1 VLLTQKHIKIWCITL
16 LQTLSILHLRAQ
28 TETETIIDVV
38 DTKSIGNPFITSV
51 FQDQKGYIWLGTLS
65 GIARYDGY
73 VFKKYNHVPGDSGS
87 IHWPTALCFSA
98 FHKSDF
104 LIGTSN
110 GLSCYHYATNKF
122 SEVPIDSNSIDTDQK
137 IVIKSITTS
146 PEGNKI
152 LATKNGLLQ
161 FNAIQNRV
169 EAIKHGKKT
178 LLAGWDIMAVYT
190 DRKGN
195 IWAGCKKKDNT
206 GKVEE
211 AVFKC
216 NINKHT
222 VIRFD
227 ITNTGG
233 SANISGISEDYLGN
247 IWASV
252 DDGLISINTSSNKQQ
267 FYKAPNNFFS
277 SVTFHLTRDNTIW
290 QCYWSFGITSFDID
304 KKQFKIYS
312 HEPGN
317 NNSLMSNKVWA
328 IFKDDNDILWIGT
341 DIGLQKITN
350 RKPDLQVVKKNYD
363 DPKNSFPNNLV
374 KVALASKLNNHI
386 VYTGIEG
393 EGFSIYNQKTKKSF
407 NVGPNGSYKNSERF
421 VNQFYEHSPTE
432 FFVMGQYN
440 FQKVTINQDGVIKY
454 IKTYFPDQVYNFQSC
469 VPNPINPNQLIV
481 LSSKKIFLYDLHTE
495 KIVELNNPELENSIF
510 NQAYI
515 IDKKVII
522 SSINSI
528 LQINPQNQNIQKI
541 EVPKSVSIYDLIKFQ
556 DSCYLLL
563 TQHLGL
569 IKHNFYSNT
578 NTTVLT
584 PNLDYFP
591 KGNNILKYKTSY
603 WISST
608 IGLIKWNYL
617 TNELRIFD
625 TEDGLPSNV
634 IFNIS
639 EKDGYLF
646 LGTQQGMVIFNPDFQ
661 TSHFTLPKVDVT
673 CLNVLNDNSKFLNP
687 ENGSE
692 IVLTENQN
700 SIKIDFTLL
709 DFNLPEKNKFKF
721 KFLPLNED
729 WVEPASGNTIIYNSL
744 EPGTYK
750 FELIGANSD
759 QNWSADSFFLTIKI
773 IPPFYKAKW
782 FIYLLISFTLFSL
795 FLIGYLR
802 NKSLK
807 KNKVL
812 LEKIIKERTAEIQE
826 QREELLDSINYA
838 KRLQRAIFVG
848 QETLSAELPN
858 SFIYYKPKDKI
869 SGDFFWI
876 GKLKE
881 HLVVLV
887 GDCTGHGVPG
897 AMLSIIGT
905 SLLNKIVYEELI
917 LDPGEILTRL
927 NYLFY
932 QQLNLKESNI
942 RDGMDASVL
951 VLNTNNKNVMF
962 AGAKQDLVYIVNH
975 QIQDIKAQRTSIGE
989 NETNQFSTA
998 HIDYSPNRTFYLYS
1012 DGIKDQFGGEQNKK
1026 YSGARLKKLLL
1037 SNHTLSFNEQAKVIS
1052 ASIKD
1057 WRGDIIQTDDILV
1070 IGLKF

>member
-1 VLLTQKHIKIWCITL
+1 MLLTQKNIKIWGIIL
-16 LQTLSILHLRAQ
+16 LQTLFIPYFRSQ
-28 TETETIIDVV
+28 TETETIVDVV
-38 DTKSIGNPFITSV
+38 NTKSIGNPFITSI
-51 FQDQKGYIWLGTLS
+51 FQDQKGYIWIGTSS

-87 IHWPTALCFSA
+87 IHWPTTLCFSA
-98 FHKSDF
+98 FNKSDF

-110 GLSCYHYATNKF
+110 GLSWYHYSTNKF
-122 SEVPIDSNSIDTDQK
+122 SEVPIDSSSVSTDEK

-152 LATKNGLLQ
+152 LATQNGLLQ

-178 LLAGWDIMAVYT
+178 LLAGWEIMAVYT

-195 IWAGCKKKDNT
+195 IWAGCKKNNNNGGLD
-206 GKVEE
+206 E

-252 DDGLISINTSSNKQQ
+252 DDGLVSINTNSNKQT

-304 KKQFKIYS
+304 KKQFKTYS

-328 IFKDDNDILWIGT
+328 IFKDDNDILWLGT

-363 DPKNSFPNNLV
+363 DPKNSFSNNLV
-374 KVALASKLNNHI
+374 KVATASKLNNHL
-386 VYTGIEG
+386 VYTAIEG
-393 EGFSIYNQKTKKSF
+393 EGFSIYNQKTKKSI
-407 NVGPNGSYKNSERF
+407 NAGPNGNFYNSERF

-432 FFVMGQYN
+432 FFAMGQYN
-440 FQKVTINQDGVIKY
+440 FQKVIIDQEGNIKS
-454 IKTYFPDQVYNFQSC
+454 IKQYFSDQSFNFRSC

-481 LSSKKIFLYDLHTE
+481 ISSKKIFLYDVHTE
-495 KIVELNNPELENSIF
+495 KIVELNNPELENLIF
-510 NQAYI
+510 YQGYVL
-515 IDKKVII
+515 DKKVIV
-522 SSINSI
+522 SSANAF
-528 LQINPQNQNIQKI
+528 LQINPQNQNIQKT
-541 EVPKSVSIYDLIKFQ
+541 EVPKSGAVNDIIKFQ
-556 DSCYLLL
+556 DSCYLML

-569 IKHNFYSNT
+569 VKHNFFTNT

-584 PNLDYFP
+584 PNLEYFP
-591 KGNNILKYKTSY
+591 KGNNILKYKTSF

-673 CLNVLNDNSKFLNP
+673 CLNVLNDNTKFLNP
-687 ENGSE
+687 ENDSE
-692 IVLTENQN
+692 ITLTENQN

-721 KFLPLNED
+721 KFSPINDD
-729 WVEPASGNTIIYNSL
+729 WIEPASGNTIIYNSL

-759 QNWSADSFFLTIKI
+759 QNWSADSYVLTIKI
-773 IPPFYKAKW
+773 VPPFYKAKW
-782 FIYLLISFTLFSL
+782 FLYLIVSFILFSFFLIS
-795 FLIGYLR
+795 YLR
-802 NKSLK
+802 NKSLQ

-812 LEKIIKERTAEIQE
+812 LEKIIKERTAEIKE

-838 KRLQRAIFVG
+838 ERLQRAIFVG
-848 QETLSAELPN
+848 QETLSHELPN

-881 HLVVLV
+881 HIVVFA

-927 NYLFY
+927 NYLFF

-951 VLNTNNKNVMF
+951 VLNNNNKNVMF
-962 AGAKQDLVYIVNH
+962 AGAKQDLVFIINN
-975 QIQDIKAQRTSIGE
+975 QIKVIKAQRISIGE
-989 NETNQFSTA
+989 NETNHFQTT
-998 HIDYSPNRTFYLYS
+998 HLDYSPNRTFYLSS
-1012 DGIKDQFGGEQNKK
+1012 DGIKDQFGGNQNKK
-1026 YSGARLKKLLL
+1026 FSSARLKKLLL
-1037 SNHTLSFNEQAKVIS
+1037 ENHTQPFNEQAKTIS
-1052 ASIKD
+1052 STIKD
-1057 WRGDIIQTDDILV
+1057 WRGEIVQTDDILV